1 MKNYDGIISLLIF
14 CIELLL
20 LINVWI
26 FSKNK
31 FKNLLLVF
39 LSLLAA
45 YQFFE
50 FLICGLDFYEPFI
63 VYLAFVIISYLPPLG
78 LLLVM
83 KINNIK
89 LKQSGLIFSPAIFF
103 TLFYFFTQKQF
114 VVKKCT
120 VLYASYHYPLGFLY
134 GLFYYLPM
142 VITVIILIQNTL
154 KAKNQTIK
162 KENLT
167 LLFGYIAFTIPMG
180 IALLI
185 YPDYLNAIESLLCKL
200 AIVLAIVISYFAL
213 HFKK

>member
-31 FKNLLLVF
+31 FKNLLLIL
-39 LSLLAA
+39 LSLLAS
-45 YQFFE
+45 YQLFE
-50 FLICGLDFYEPFI
+50 FLICGLNFYEPFI

-103 TLFYFFTQKQF
+103 TLFYFFTHKQF

-120 VLYASYHYPLGFLY
+120 VLYVSYHYPLGFLY

-142 VITVIILIQNTL
+142 LIAVVMLIHNTL
-154 KAKNQTIK
+154 KSKSQSIK

-167 LLFGYIAFTIPMG
+167 LLFGYFAFTIPMG
-180 IALLI
+180 IALLV
-185 YPDYLNAIESLLCKL
+185 YSEYLNAIESLLCKFAL
-200 AIVLAIVISYFAL
+200 VFAVVISYFAL